1 MMFKRAKD
9 DNMLKSHRMNTLS
22 RILLVI
28 MVVYAVILLVPYV
41 FALMASFKEL
51 GDFSDH
57 MFGFTKPTLENYK
70 NVMRE
75 FVYPVVLKDGSS
87 GYYDFWGMVL
97 ISFMV
102 SVGGAF
108 CMTMTPC
115 ITAYCATKFDFAIGK
130 ILTSI
135 VYVTMSIPII
145 GTTAASIQMT
155 QTLGVH
161 DTILGTW
168 FLKCTFLGMNYL
180 LYMGNFKSIPND
192 YTEAAYMDGA
202 GNFTIFF
209 RIMFPM
215 VRNLFGLQMI
225 LGFVQIWSDYS
236 MPMYYLPSKP
246 TLSLAMLNFSSLS
259 ATSVTMQ
266 MAGCM
271 LLSLPTLTLFVLFKE
286 KFMGNIQMGGIKG

>member
-1 MMFKRAKD
+1 MILKRKPNE
-9 DNMLKSHRMNTLS
+9 NMLKTHRMNSFS
-22 RILLVI
+22 RILLVV
-28 MVVYAVILLVPYV
+28 MVIYAILLLVPYV

-57 MFGFTKPTLENYK
+57 MFGFTAPTLDNYK
-70 NVMRE
+70 KVMQE
-75 FVYPVVLKDGSS
+75 FVYPVVLKDGSA

-97 ISFMV
+97 TSFLV
-102 SVGGAF
+102 SIGGAF
-108 CMTMTPC
+108 AMTMTPC
-115 ITAYCATKFDFAIGK
+115 VTAYCAAKFDFAIGK
-130 ILTSI
+130 ILTTI

-155 QTLGVH
+155 HTIGIH
-161 DTILGTW
+161 DTIPGTW
-168 FLKCTFLGMNYL
+168 FLKATFLGMNYL
-180 LYMGNFKSIPND
+180 LYLGNFQSIPSD

-202 GNFTIFF
+202 GNFRIFF
-209 RIMFPM
+209 QIMFPM
-215 VRNLFGLQMI
+215 VRNLFNLQMI

-271 LLSLPTLTLFVLFKE
+271 LLSLPNLVLFVLFKD